1 MPDTRQI
8 QNICGQ
14 LERGEIDNA
23 QFLEQFT
30 RELAERIGCS
40 RAGVW
45 IFIETAQGR
54 ALRCVAMYDAA
65 RDRMVDAPDMVG
77 AEASRYFDALAR
89 DGCIVAPDAL
99 AHPAT
104 AGMEGEYLQ
113 HHDVRSLLDV
123 CFSVNGVLFG
133 TFSCEQVGHP
143 VAWSPRQLQL
153 LRKIGSRASLALMH
167 AVDADARTAPGA
179 LWEPSSPN
187 RLATMPM
194 PLDDARKKSP

>member
-1 MPDTRQI
+1 MSDTRQI

-45 IFIETAQGR
+45 IFVEAAEGR
-54 ALRCVAMYDAA
+54 ALRCAAMYDAS
-65 RDRMVDAPDMVG
+65 RDKMVTAPDMVG
-77 AEASRYFDALAR
+77 AEVARYFEALTR

-99 AHPAT
+99 THPAT
-104 AGMEGEYLQ
+104 SGLDGDYLQ
-113 HHDVRSLLDV
+113 RHDVRSLLDV

-133 TFSCEQVGHP
+133 TFSCEQVGNA
-143 VAWSPRQLQL
+143 VNWTPRQLQL
-153 LRKIGSRASLALMH
+153 LRKIGSRASLALVH
-167 AVDADARTAPGA
+167 AIHADADTVAGT
-179 LWEPSSPN
+179 LWEPSAPN
-187 RLATMPM
+187 RFATMPA
-194 PLDDARKKSP
+194 PLDDQRKKP